1 MRVHDIDNLK
11 DKIQEL
17 KTIIKFQE
25 KGRVLQCKSLEEKT
39 VQNKDVI
46 NLLQNNIRHF
56 YQDWTV
62 AKRYDEWTISRA
74 CRKNLPLKLATCRST
89 VEVAREK
96 LRKYVFDRVNVHNVM
111 LHLVRQRGEMLES
124 MQIELDNLLNQQN
137 SSKEELQQLQIIR
150 QLENNIEKTVIKID
164 TSQNIYS
171 LYVRLLDY
179 LKKELAHYPPQL
191 DKLQNM
197 VLLYQKDL
205 SDMTVMTHEAIKM
218 TEEAK
223 VNMTEMETAFLA
235 ERRAREQKLTQQKK
249 LIDKIHSSAS
259 DRHRRGRRDL
269 EFPSTLVTSEPP
281 KGKKQDVS
289 KSDIEYQAS
298 VTHIVDKV
306 KTAVQ
311 CSHLWDIAGRFLA
324 QKNTQENL
332 LQQTKEYELKR
343 KELEAFLQK
352 LDLERALLKFHQNP
366 NINRFKKLKEKM
378 KEMLEEENERLQLEN
393 HNLVK
398 SEQLLLNIQIGIDNL
413 FIRLIGIT
421 LPSEKGMPGPADTK
435 DAYSK
440 LQYCERKLL
449 YLIERTKKYAE
460 IFEENSQK
468 VINFLEESTLQEK
481 HNVKVTFEDGDDD
494 GRESFQFPDVEH
506 SYVPSRDEIKKQSE
520 NLIEAKL
527 RNAKKLK
534 KK

>member
-1 MRVHDIDNLK
+1 MRVQDLSNLK

-25 KGRVLQCKSLEEKT
+25 KGRVLQDKSFEEKT

-46 NLLQNNIRHF
+46 NILQNNIRHF

-62 AKRYDEWTISRA
+62 AKRYDEWTIARA

-89 VEVAREK
+89 TEVAREK

-111 LHLVRQRGEMLES
+111 LHLVQQRGEMLES
-124 MQIELDNLLNQQN
+124 MQIELDNLLNQRN
-137 SSKEELQQLQIIR
+137 SSKEELQQMQIIR
-150 QLENNIEKTVIKID
+150 QLENNIEKTMIKID

-179 LKKELAHYPPQL
+179 LKK
-191 DKLQNM
+191 
-197 VLLYQKDL
+197 
-205 SDMTVMTHEAIKM
+205 
-218 TEEAK
+218 
-223 VNMTEMETAFLA
+223 VNMAEMETAFLA
-235 ERRAREQKLTQQKK
+235 ERKAREQKLTQQKK
-249 LIDKIHSSAS
+249 LIEKIQTTGS
-259 DRHRRGRRDL
+259 DRHRKGRRDL
-269 EFPSTLVTSEPP
+269 EYSSNLVTAEPL

-289 KSDIEYQAS
+289 KSDTEYQTA
-298 VTHIVDKV
+298 VTCVVDKV
-306 KTAVQ
+306 KSAVQ

-332 LQQTKEYELKR
+332 LQQTKEYEMKR
-343 KELEAFLQK
+343 KELEALLQK

-366 NINRFKKLKEKM
+366 NINRFKKLEEKM

-393 HNLVK
+393 CNLVK
-398 SEQLLLNIQIGIDNL
+398 SEQLLLNIQLGIDNL

-421 LPSEKGMPGPADTK
+421 LPSEKGIPGPADTK

-440 LQYCERKLL
+440 LQYCEKKLL
-449 YLIERTKKYAE
+449 YLIERTKKYAGV
-460 IFEENSQK
+460 FEESSQK
-468 VINFLEESTLQEK
+468 VRDFLEESTLQQT
-481 HNVKVTFEDGDDD
+481 HNVKITFEDGDDD
-494 GRESFQFPDVEH
+494 GRESFQFPDVEN

-520 NLIEAKL
+520 NLVETKL
-527 RNAKKLK
+527 RNAKKQK